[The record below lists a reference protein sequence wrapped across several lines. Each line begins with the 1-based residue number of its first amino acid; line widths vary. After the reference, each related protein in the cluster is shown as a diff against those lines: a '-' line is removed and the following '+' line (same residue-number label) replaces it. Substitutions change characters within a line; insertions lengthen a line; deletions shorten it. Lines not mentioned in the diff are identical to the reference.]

1 MTEAMLYLDHAAD
14 TPVRPEVID
23 AMTRL
28 LEAGVGNASSVHGP
42 GRAARGALEEA
53 RERVA
58 AVLGASPREIV
69 FTSGGTEADNMAV
82 MGRWRAARRGVVISA
97 VEHSAVREPA
107 AAAAREGAPLTTLAV
122 DEAGRVDLGA
132 LDEALGE
139 APGVVSVMWGN
150 NETGTLQPVN
160 EIGRRCAAA
169 GAVFHTDA
177 VQAAGHVPVRV
188 DEAHCALLSL
198 SAHKLGGP
206 PGAGALFV
214 RHGTELEP
222 LLSGGG
228 QERGLRAGTS
238 NVVAAVGLA
247 TALDLAA
254 AVLDME
260 AARLGALRNRLE
272 SRLRSDLPDLHVHG
286 EGADRLPHILSVGLD
301 GVPADVLI
309 ASLDVAGLAVSS
321 GAACHSG
328 GGEPSHVLMA
338 MGRSSDAVV
347 RFSLGWSTT
356 GEDVERGADLFLGVL
371 DRARAAIA

>member
-1 MTEAMLYLDHAAD
+1 MNEAMLYLDHAAD
-14 TPVRPEVID
+14 TPVRPEAIA

-28 LEAGVGNASSVHGP
+28 LEAGVGNASSVHGS
-42 GRAARGALEEA
+42 GRSMRGALEEA

-58 AVLGASPREIV
+58 GVLGASSREIV

-82 MGRWRAARRGVVISA
+82 LGRWRASRRGVVVSA

-122 DEAGRVDLGA
+122 DESGRVDLGG
-132 LDEALGE
+132 LDEALRE
-139 APGVVSVMWGN
+139 EPSVVSVMWGN
-150 NETGTLQPVN
+150 NETGTLQPVA
-160 EIGRRCAAA
+160 EIGRRCADVGAA
-169 GAVFHTDA
+169 FHTDA
-177 VQAAGHVPVRV
+177 VQAVGHVRVRV
-188 DEAHCALLSL
+188 DEAGCALLSL
-198 SAHKLGGP
+198 SGHKFGGP
-206 PGAGALFV
+206 TGAGALFV
-214 RHGTELEP
+214 RSGTEIEP

-247 TALDLAA
+247 TALDIAIGEMDA
-254 AVLDME
+254 E
-260 AARLGALRNRLE
+260 ATRLGTLRDRLE
-272 SRLRSDLPDLHVHG
+272 SRLRTELPDLRVHG
-286 EGADRLPHILSVGLD
+286 EGADRLPHILSIGLD
-301 GVPADVLI
+301 GVPADLLI

-328 GGEPSHVLMA
+328 GAEPSHVLVA

-356 GEDVERGADLFLGVL
+356 EEDVERGAALFVEVL
-371 DRARAAIA
+371 DRARAAVA

>member
-1 MTEAMLYLDHAAD
+1 MREAMLYLDHAAD
-14 TPVRPEVID
+14 TPVRPEALA

-28 LEAGVGNASSVHGP
+28 LETGVGNASSVHGA

-58 AVLGASPREIV
+58 AALGASPREIV

-82 MGRWRAARRGVVISA
+82 LGRWRASRRGVVVSA
-97 VEHSAVREPA
+97 VEHSAVRAPA
-107 AAAAREGAPLTTLAV
+107 AAAAREGAPLTALGV
-122 DEAGRVDLGA
+122 DESGRVDLGA
-132 LDEALGE
+132 LDETLRE
-139 APGVVSVMWGN
+139 EPGVVSVMWAN
-150 NETGTLQPVN
+150 NETGTLQPVA
-160 EIGRRCAAA
+160 EIGRRCAAV
-169 GAVFHTDA
+169 GAAFHTDA
-177 VQAAGHVPVRV
+177 VQAVGHVPVRV
-188 DEAHCALLSL
+188 SEARCSLLSL

-206 PGAGALFV
+206 PGAGALYV
-214 RHGTELEP
+214 RQGTEIEP

-247 TALDLAA
+247 VALDLAVSRMEA
-254 AVLDME
+254 E
-260 AARLGALRNRLE
+260 AARLGALRDRLQT
-272 SRLRSDLPDLHVHG
+272 RLTSELPDLRVHG
-286 EGADRLPHILSVGLD
+286 GAGDRLPHILSIGLD

-328 GGEPSHVLMA
+328 GGEPSHVLVA
-338 MGRSSDAVV
+338 MGASSDAVV

-356 GEDVERGADLFLGVL
+356 EEDVERGGTLFLEVL

>member
-14 TPVRPEVID
+14 TPVRPEVIV

-28 LEAGVGNASSVHGP
+28 QEAGVGNASSVHGP

-58 AVLGASPREIV
+58 GVLGAAPREIV

-82 MGRWRAARRGVVISA
+82 LGRWRASRRGVVVSA
-97 VEHSAVREPA
+97 VEHSAVRGPA
-107 AAAAREGAPLTTLAV
+107 AAAAREGAPLTILAV
-122 DEAGRVDLGA
+122 DESGRVDLGA
-132 LDEALGE
+132 LDEALRE
-139 APGVVSVMWGN
+139 EPGVVSVMWGN
-150 NETGTLQPVN
+150 NETGTLQPVA

-169 GAVFHTDA
+169 GAAFHTDA
-177 VQAAGHVPVRV
+177 VQAVGHVPVRV
-188 DEAHCALLSL
+188 DEARCSLLSL
-198 SAHKLGGP
+198 SAHKFGGP
-206 PGAGALFV
+206 PGAGALFL
-214 RHGTELEP
+214 RDGTEIEP

-238 NVVAAVGLA
+238 NVVAAAGLA
-247 TALDLAA
+247 TALDLA
-254 AVLDME
+254 VGQLETE
-260 AARLGALRNRLE
+260 AARLGTLRDRLQA
-272 SRLRSDLPDLHVHG
+272 RLQAELPDLRVHG
-286 EGADRLPHILSVGLD
+286 ADADRLPHILNVGLD

-338 MGRSSDAVV
+338 MGRFSDAVA

-356 GEDVERGADLFLGVL
+356 EEDVDRGAALFLDVL